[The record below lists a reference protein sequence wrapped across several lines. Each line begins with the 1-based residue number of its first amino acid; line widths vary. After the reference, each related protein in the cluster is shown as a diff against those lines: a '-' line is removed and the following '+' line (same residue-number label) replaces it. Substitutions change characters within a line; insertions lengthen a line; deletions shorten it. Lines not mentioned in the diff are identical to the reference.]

1 MTSLLYDWTRK
12 GHAERNPVA
21 DKRLF
26 GQITR
31 LPSGRYRARYAD
43 PDKRRTASGEPIR
56 HNAPTTFETRQD
68 AEAWL
73 TDERRLISAGT
84 WTSPA
89 DRQYNR
95 ATKPLTFGE
104 YAELWLTGRKVRGHA
119 LADRTRDHYR
129 ALLDSHILP
138 TFGETPLVSIQ
149 PEMID
154 HWYERT
160 LIDRPTMR
168 AHAYSLL
175 RTILGTAVDR
185 NLIVVANPAKIRG
198 AGNVERAH
206 QTKTASLEEVQVI
219 VNEMPERRRLMILLA
234 AWCALRFGELA
245 ELRRGDVDTKA
256 GVLRIRRGVVRVKAT
271 DADGNVRHVRKVK
284 APKSAAGAR
293 DVAIPPHLLPLVRDH
308 LLQHT
313 APGRDGLL
321 FPGQDGAHLST
332 SAFYGRVA
340 EFNKAGEL
348 KRKGHGYYE
357 ARRAANRTDLRFH
370 DLRHTAA
377 VLAAQTGA
385 TLADLMSRLGHT
397 TPAAAMRYQST
408 AAERDQEI
416 ARRLSELVKGSE
428 S

>member
-1 MTSLLYDWTRK
+1 M
-12 GHAERNPVA
+12 A
-21 DKRLF
+21 DKRSF
-26 GQITR
+26 GQIIK
-31 LPSGRYRARYAD
+31 LPSGRFRARYAD
-43 PDKRRTASGEPIR
+43 PDKRRTSSGEPVR

-73 TDERRLISAGT
+73 TDERRMISAGT
-84 WTSPA
+84 WASPA
-89 DRQYNR
+89 DRQYDR
-95 ATKPLTFGE
+95 AAKPLTFGE
-104 YAELWLTGRKVRGHA
+104 YAELWLTGRKVRGRA

-129 ALLDSHILP
+129 DLLDSHILP
-138 TFGETPLVSIQ
+138 TFRETPLVSIR
-149 PEMID
+149 PEMVD

-185 NLIVVANPAKIRG
+185 NLIVTANPAKIRG

-206 QTKTASLEEVQVI
+206 QVKPASLDELKAI
-219 VNEMPERRRLMILLA
+219 TTAMPERRQLMVLLA
-234 AWCALRFGELA
+234 AWCALRFGELT
-245 ELRRGDVDTKA
+245 ELRRNDVDTKA

-271 DADGNVRHVRKVK
+271 DADGTIRHVRKVK
-284 APKSAAGAR
+284 APKSAAGVR

-321 FPGQDGAHLST
+321 FPGRDEAHLST
-332 SAFYGRVA
+332 SAFYGRAAILTKGGDV
-340 EFNKAGEL
+340 

-357 ARRAANRTDLRFH
+357 ARRAAAREDLHFH
-370 DLRHTAA
+370 DLRHTGA

-385 TLADLMSRLGHT
+385 TLAELMSRLGHS
-397 TPAAAMRYQST
+397 TPAAAMRYQH
-408 AAERDQEI
+408 AAADRDQEI
-416 ARRLSELVKGSE
+416 ARRLSEIAGAE
-428 S
+428 